1 MTRWAFFTKFE
12 PVSRPTTPIT
22 MPTVWIHRAQASDIL
37 VDFDTTIDA
46 YDFSMDFMERIE
58 VVREENDSIVTATL
72 MEALRNTMEGKQ
84 TDIIYG
90 PSVQIMMIPTGTK
103 LDPKW
108 SEIGFVSLKQN
119 DAIILGAYDEPEG
132 FIPYE
137 FLRVWT
143 KETRS
148 KEELDAELDAYME
161 PWRSMTAA
169 AQLSMGALSL

>member
-1 MTRWAFFTKFE
+1 
-12 PVSRPTTPIT
+12 
-22 MPTVWIHRAQASDIL
+22 MPTVWIHRAKASDIL

-58 VVREENDSIVTATL
+58 VVREEDDCNVTATL

-84 TDIIYG
+84 TDIIYS

-103 LDPKW
+103 LEPKW
-108 SEIGFVSLKQN
+108 NQIGFVNLKVN

-137 FLRVWT
+137 YSRVWT

-161 PWRSMTAA
+161 PWRAMTVA
-169 AQLSMGALSL
+169 AQLSMETLSL